1 MSATTS
7 RETYEETTQGAWA
20 VGISV
25 FAGTGLFII
34 GLFQLAEGFSAVLRD
49 QVFVNA
55 PNYVYKLDLTAWG
68 WIHVVLGV
76 LALITGGALLLGKT
90 WAMGVGIVLAAVST
104 VTSFL
109 FIPYQPIWSLTIIA
123 IDVAIIWSLGEQLSR
138 R

>member
-7 RETYEETTQGAWA
+7 RQTYEETTRGAWA

-34 GLFQLAEGFSAVLRD
+34 GLFQLAEGFSAVVRD
-49 QVFVNA
+49 KVFVNA
-55 PNYVYKLDLTAWG
+55 PNYIYALDVTAWG
-68 WIHVVLGV
+68 WIHVVIGV
-76 LALITGGALLLGKT
+76 LALITGGALLFGKT
-90 WAMGVGIVLAAVST
+90 WAMGVGIAIAACSMVS
-104 VTSFL
+104 SFL

-123 IDVAIIWSLGEQLSR
+123 IDVAIIWSLGDQLSR